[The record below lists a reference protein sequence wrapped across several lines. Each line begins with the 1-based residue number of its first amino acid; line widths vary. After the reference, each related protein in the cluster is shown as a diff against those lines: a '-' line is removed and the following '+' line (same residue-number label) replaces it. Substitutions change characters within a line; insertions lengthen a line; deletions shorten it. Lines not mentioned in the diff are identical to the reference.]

1 MENYRWR
8 VIGAL
13 VGVLAAIVLLTPN
26 FMDTSK
32 LNWWPAKKKLNY
44 GLDIQ
49 GGIHLVM
56 GVDINGV
63 MTETANRQANSLKK
77 ELATLATT
85 KVELVNFKISNPA
98 IGEMEFE
105 FHNAADADEANKYIG
120 DRHGTVLQTIERRD
134 KFTVYRYLDNYLV
147 ELRQKVIAQS
157 IETIRNRIDE
167 FGVAEPSISQQGDN
181 RILVQLPGMADAE
194 QAKKLINT
202 TAKLDFMIVDDS
214 VNMGEVQKWIKD
226 AETAGS
232 FTMAT
237 MKYSEYVNKIN
248 EALRGKIPEK
258 SALYFG
264 KAENART
271 MDAGSIPYVLKADTG
286 LGGTDLDDATIS
298 FGQFGDP
305 QVALRF
311 NTVGAGKFA
320 DITGNNINK
329 RMAIIL
335 DRIVKSAPN
344 IQTRIGDGN
353 AVITLGQR
361 NHQESLDE
369 AKMISTALK
378 AGSLPAALE
387 QLEERRVGP
396 TLGADSIKQAKMGA
410 YAGTFL
416 IFIFLI
422 LYYRAMGVV
431 ASTSIAVNVLSG
443 LGLLTALGATL
454 TLPGIAGIALTVGF
468 AVDANVLIQERIKEE
483 LVKGASWK
491 LAVKEGYSR
500 AMSAIL
506 DSNVTVAAV
515 AVILL
520 NFGTGPI
527 RGFAVTLL
535 IGIATTLFANV
546 FVSKVIVDTL
556 IYKWNVKH
564 ISIGLSDKSLAKA

>member
-8 VIGAL
+8 LIGAIA
-13 VGVLAAIVLLTPN
+13 GILAAIVLLTPN

-32 LNWWPAKKKLNY
+32 ISWWPAKKKLNY

-63 MTETANRQANSLKK
+63 MYETATRQAASLKK
-77 ELATLATT
+77 ELATTATE
-85 KVELVNFKISNPA
+85 KVELVNFRITNPT
-98 IGEMEFE
+98 IGEMELE
-105 FHNAADADEANKYIG
+105 FPSALDAERADKFIN
-120 DRHGTVLQTIERRD
+120 DRHGTILQLSERRD
-134 KFTVYRYLDNYLV
+134 KFRVYRYLENSLV
-147 ELRQKVIAQS
+147 DIRQKVIAQS

-167 FGVAEPSISQQGDN
+167 FGVSEPSISAQGDN

-202 TAKLDFMIVDDS
+202 TAKLDFMIVDDT
-214 VNMGEVQKWIKD
+214 VNYADLQKWIKD
-226 AETAGS
+226 AETAGN
-232 FTMAT
+232 FTMASI
-237 MKYSEYVNKIN
+237 KYSDYVTKIN
-248 EALRGKIPEK
+248 EALKGKIPEK
-258 SALYFG
+258 STVHFG

-271 MDAGSIPYVLKADTG
+271 MDAGSIAYVLKTDTN
-286 LGGTDLDDATIS
+286 LGGTDLDDALIS

-305 QVALRF
+305 EVALRF
-311 NTVGAGKFA
+311 NPSGAGKFA

-329 RMAIIL
+329 RMAIVL
-335 DRIVKSAPN
+335 DKIVKSAPN

-361 NHQESLDE
+361 DHQTALDE

-378 AGSLPAALE
+378 AGSLPASLE

-396 TLGADSIKQAKMGA
+396 TLGADSVKSAQMGA
-410 YAGTFL
+410 YAGAFL
-416 IFIFLI
+416 IFLFLVF
-422 LYYRAMGVV
+422 YYHAMGVV
-431 ASTSIAVNVLSG
+431 ASASIAINVLSG

-468 AVDANVLIQERIKEE
+468 AVDANVLIQERIKDE
-483 LVKGASWK
+483 LAKGASWK
-491 LAVKEGYSR
+491 LAVKEGYTR

-506 DSNVTVAAV
+506 DSNVMVAAV
-515 AVILL
+515 GIILL
-520 NFGTGPI
+520 NFGTGPV

-535 IGIATTLFANV
+535 IGIVTTLFGGV
-546 FVSKVIVDTL
+546 FVSKVMIETL
-556 IYKWNVKH
+556 LYKWNFKS
-564 ISIGLSDKSLAKA
+564 ISIGMSKKQLVNN

>member
-8 VIGAL
+8 VIGAIA
-13 VGVLAAIVLLTPN
+13 GVLAAIVLLSPN

-32 LNWWPAKKKLNY
+32 INWWPAKKKLNY

-63 MTETANRQANSLKK
+63 MQETATRQANSLKK
-77 ELATLATT
+77 ELTTQATE
-85 KVELVNFKISNPA
+85 KVELVNFKVTNA
-98 IGEMEFE
+98 ATGEMEFE
-105 FHNAADADEANKYIG
+105 FQNAADADKAHKYIG
-120 DRHGTVLQTIERRD
+120 DRYGTVLQMIERKD
-134 KFTVYRYLDNYLV
+134 KYTIYRYLDNQLV
-147 ELRQKVIAQS
+147 DLRSKVIAQS

-202 TAKLDFMIVDDS
+202 TAKLDFMIVDDT
-214 VNMGEVQKWIKD
+214 VNYAEVQKWIKD
-226 AETAGS
+226 AETAGN
-232 FTMAT
+232 FTMAS
-237 MKYSEYVNKIN
+237 MKYSDYVTKIN
-248 EALRGKIPEK
+248 EALRGKIPDK
-258 SALYFG
+258 SVVYFG

-271 MDAGSIPYVLKADTG
+271 MDAGSLAYVLRADTD
-286 LGGTDLDDATIS
+286 LGGTDLDDASIS

-311 NTVGAGKFA
+311 NPTGANKFA

-329 RMAIIL
+329 RMAIVL

-361 NHQESLDE
+361 NQQESLDE

-387 QLEERRVGP
+387 QLEERRIGP
-396 TLGADSIKQAKMGA
+396 TLGADSIRQAQMGA
-410 YAGTFL
+410 YAGAFL
-416 IFIFLI
+416 IFVFLI
-422 LYYRAMGVV
+422 LYYRAMGLV
-431 ASTSIAVNVLSG
+431 ASASIAVNVLSG

-491 LAVKEGYSR
+491 LAIREGYSR

-515 AVILL
+515 AIILL

-535 IGIATTLFANV
+535 IGIATTLFGNV
-546 FVSKVIVDTL
+546 FFSKVIVDTL
-556 IYKWNVKH
+556 IYKWNVKN
-564 ISIGLSDKSLAKA
+564 ISIGLSDKHLAKA